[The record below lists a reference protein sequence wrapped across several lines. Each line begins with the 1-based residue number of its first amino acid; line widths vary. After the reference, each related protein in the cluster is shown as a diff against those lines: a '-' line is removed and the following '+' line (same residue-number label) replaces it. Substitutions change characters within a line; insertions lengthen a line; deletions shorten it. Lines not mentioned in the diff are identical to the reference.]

1 MLAKDGKEFDI
12 DNIGKLQNDELE
24 IIQFLR
30 PDGKRR
36 RMSAKLTKELVRK
49 AKNMIIS
56 AEELTTGKVA
66 IYGRMVGV
74 PIEKEYLLLADNCE
88 SSNSPNNIL
97 EKVIL
102 HVAETQTTDKKSPD
116 YNCG

>member
-1 MLAKDGKEFDI
+1 MIAKDGKDFDI
-12 DNIGKLQNDELE
+12 DNIGELQDDELE

-36 RMSAKLTKELVRK
+36 RMSTKLTKELVEK

-56 AEELTTGKVA
+56 VEELMTGKVA
-66 IYGRMVGV
+66 IYGRIIGT
-74 PIEKEYLLLADNCE
+74 PIEKEYMLLADNCGG
-88 SSNSPNNIL
+88 SNSPNNVL

-102 HVAETQTTDKKSPD
+102 HIAETPTK
-116 YNCG
+116 